1 MQRYPNKK
9 TLYWCYV
16 IILLYLCGAPVEFA
30 RSLHVVQA
38 FNIGTWVEATMRK
51 AVSSFLLS
59 DVYF

>member
-1 MQRYPNKK
+1 MQGYPNKK

-30 RSLHVVQA
+30 VVQA